1 MHACIWHASH
11 KYICSTKG
19 WLCCTK
25 KDIVYTV
32 LFVIIVFR
40 IPITLLSENIYISR
54 SINVICNNCPLIM
67 TLMWRHVVTFRQ
79 DDRRLVSCLLFWQD
93 VTDYGKEEDRS
104 ADRLLRLCHGWNI
117 YNLYFPDGA
126 NYPIGIPH
134 CLHTCMNQQWDVNG
148 QNCYQHEGYLFCVG
162 RLFWD
167 VFIKDIQ
174 KSIWIFFFG

>member
-11 KYICSTKG
+11 KYIRSTKG

-40 IPITLLSENIYISR
+40 IPITLLSENIHISR

-134 CLHTCMNQQWDVNG
+134 CLHTCMNKQWDVNG
-148 QNCYQHEGYLFCVG
+148 QNCYQHEGYLYCLG
-162 RLFWD
+162 RLFWE
-167 VFIKDIQ
+167 VFY
-174 KSIWIFFFG
+174 

>member
-40 IPITLLSENIYISR
+40 IPITLLSEKIHISR

-134 CLHTCMNQQWDVNG
+134 CLHTCVN
-148 QNCYQHEGYLFCVG
+148 NNEMLMVKIVISLKVTCTV
-162 RLFWD
+162 
-167 VFIKDIQ
+167 
-174 KSIWIFFFG
+174 